1 MIFVFMASF
10 TPLFIAERG
19 GKLYYTNVSEC
30 LVSMFAGSGT
40 NSFKLSHLLWRTR
53 QRVMLYLTEV
63 YTD

>member
-30 LVSMFAGSGT
+30 LVSMFAGSGA
-40 NSFKLSHLLWRTR
+40 NSFKLSHLLWKTR
-53 QRVMLYLTEV
+53 ELVMFYLTNV
-63 YTD
+63 YAD